1 MRKQSVACGII
12 LVVTEASGRGFPIQ
26 TASVPHPRHPKFRS
40 PPEAFSLPLGAEQS
54 NETRLRT
61 TYVVTPSTL
70 FLSWFVLI
78 GLGRVMYIYGCS
90 YEVLICRL
98 SKSDAKT

>member
-12 LVVTEASGRGFPIQ
+12 LVVTEASGRGFPIH
-26 TASVPHPRHPKFRS
+26 TASVPHPHHPKFRP

-54 NETRLRT
+54 NETRLGT

-70 FLSWFVLI
+70 LLSLF
-78 GLGRVMYIYGCS
+78 
-90 YEVLICRL
+90 
-98 SKSDAKT
+98 